1 VYSAHM
7 KKMVFYLRV
16 STSKQGADGNGIQH
30 QMTVVNRYAELN
42 EGEVIGQFVEVES
55 GGKTDAER
63 PQLSLAL
70 EICRKQNAVLICSKI
85 DRLSRNA
92 EFLLRLM
99 NSKVEFICCDIP
111 NCDRFTISLFAI
123 LAEKER
129 MMISERTKNAL
140 QMVKARGIK
149 LGGPNPELSVKLMND
164 GASKAKNEF
173 RIKITPIID
182 DIKKA
187 GVKTLQ
193 GLADCLNRRGISS
206 RTGKSWTPSLV
217 RNVLI

>member
-1 VYSAHM
+1 M
-7 KKMVFYLRV
+7 
-16 STSKQGADGNGIQH
+16 KQGADGNGIQH

-42 EGEVIGQFVEVES
+42 EGEVIGQFIEVES

-123 LAEKER
+123 LAEKEKN
-129 MMISERTKNAL
+129 MISERTKNAL
-140 QMVKARGIK
+140 KMVKARGVK
-149 LGGPNPELSVKLMND
+149 LGNPNFELSVKLMNE
-164 GASKAKNEF
+164 GASKAKKEF

-193 GLADCLNRRGISS
+193 GLADCLNRRGILT
-206 RTGKSWTPSLV
+206 RTGKSWTPGLV

>member
-1 VYSAHM
+1 M
-7 KKMVFYLRV
+7 KKLVFYLRV
-16 STSKQGADGNGIQH
+16 STVKQGADGNGIQH

-42 EGEVIGQFVEVES
+42 EGEVIGQFIEVES

-70 EICRKQNAVLICSKI
+70 EMCRKQNAVLVCSKI

-123 LAEKER
+123 LAEKEKN
-129 MMISERTKNAL
+129 MISERTKNAL
-140 QMVKARGIK
+140 KMVKARGVK
-149 LGGPNPELSVKLMND
+149 LGNPNFELSVKLMND
-164 GASKAKNEF
+164 GASKAKKEF
-173 RIKITPIID
+173 RIKIIPIIN

-187 GVKTLQ
+187 GIKTLQ
-193 GLADCLNRRGISS
+193 GLADCLNRRGIST
-206 RTGKSWTPSLV
+206 RTGKSWTPGLV
-217 RNVLI
+217 RNVLT